1 MKEGASGNSMTKFSF
16 LFNKANM
23 MSKNLFANSLAKN
36 NVVESIINCWD
47 NDCIDNVSCLC
58 ISNTFRTSNL
68 DKLLGFIKDKLNLL
82 RMFVVKC
89 KPAAKKFE
97 GYLR

>member
-1 MKEGASGNSMTKFSF
+1 MEESTSGNCATKFGF

-23 MSKNLFANSLAKN
+23 MGKNLFANSLAKN
-36 NVVESIINCWD
+36 NIVKAVFNCRD
-47 NDCIDNVSCLC
+47 NNCIDNVSCMC
-58 ISNTFRTSNL
+58 ISNAFRTSDL

-89 KPAAKKFE
+89 KPAAKKFKR
-97 GYLR
+97 YLR

>member
-1 MKEGASGNSMTKFSF
+1 MEESTSGNCMTKFGF
-16 LFNKANM
+16 LFNKANI

-36 NVVESIINCWD
+36 NVVKAIFNCWN
-47 NDCIDNVSCLC
+47 NDCVDNILCLS
-58 ISNTFRTSNL
+58 ISNMFRTSNF
-68 DKLLGFIKDKLNLL
+68 DKLLGFIKDKLDLL

-97 GYLR
+97 EYLR